1 MHTNSTDSPS
11 VLMVV
16 QSLPP
21 LASGG
26 AEIQAL
32 RLAEIL
38 IQKGIKVSFI
48 SPGVGKIKG
57 YSEINGIPVFRLHS
71 FLNYLLDLL
80 FIIQKNSPPSK
91 TVIEYDDTIKTNNT
105 INRKIGIGARLRY
118 NIFLLNA
125 WFFIRKRK
133 KEFNI
138 IHSHTIEWPA
148 YVSALL
154 SKWIDKKLIVKDST
168 MNGIFNILRYPSG
181 NRKQELIIR
190 QAHFVAMTRIIE
202 NNLKKAGVPSNKIS
216 NIPNGIYI
224 EKQYKSDYS
233 GSSKALFV
241 GNLYQQ
247 PAKGIDILLKA
258 WKIVIKTI
266 PGAVLE
272 IVGDGDID
280 TYHQYTH
287 EHGIANSVRLLG
299 KRNNIQE
306 IMLAAD
312 IFVLP
317 SRREGMPNV
326 LMEAMMR
333 ALPCVAT
340 DISGCQDLI
349 DHNVNGLLVPAADIT
364 SLAQNIIFMLTNRT
378 MAAKMGANAR
388 QTIIQSYNIEDIA
401 DKYAALYSL

>member
-133 KEFNI
+133 GEFNI

-181 NRKQELIIR
+181 HRKQGLIIR
-190 QAHFVAMTRIIE
+190 QAHFVAMTRTIE

-280 TYHQYTH
+280 TYQQYTN

-349 DHNVNGLLVPAADIT
+349 DHNANGLLVPAADIT
-364 SLAQNIIFMLTNRT
+364 SLAQNIIFMLTNRA
-378 MAAKMGANAR
+378 MAAKMGTNAR
-388 QTIIQSYNIEDIA
+388 QTIIQSYNIEYIA